1 MVFDSKFY
9 IIAASIVLLITILIA
24 IGIFV
29 LGRGDPE
36 SKVGRNLPQLMIAT
50 ILIGLMG
57 AGFLGYQAWQN
68 MEEKS
73 RDELDNNGVVER
85 DFNYENYIIN
95 HSDDLEVELEYGD
108 EFIPK
113 YDDSLLTLITTDFVF
128 EGLVGE
134 NRIPLVFEDNKEQ
147 THTLEYKVNVVD
159 KDVPKLVG
167 VQDTHLDYGRLF
179 SPETLGITAEDPIDG
194 KLEVQLR
201 GDVNTSKPGSY
212 EVEAI
217 AVDKNR
223 NEVKEKFFVI
233 VGGKNENE
241 IFATIQGKDEPKNE
255 NQPTTP
261 NEQPTEQPNASD
273 ESTGSTELTEVAKKV
288 IAGEYGAGVKKQ
300 YYLAKDGYNYLDV
313 EKEVNRLLASGYKA
327 PDKPVVDGEENTN
340 PPVVTPPTEKP
351 TIDNEVVENP
361 TTDKETTLLSTE
373 EVARKVIRGDY
384 GNGAFRKAKLTEE
397 GYNYKEVQ
405 AKVNSILY

>member
-29 LGRGDPE
+29 LGRADPE
-36 SKVGRNLPQLMIAT
+36 SKVGKNLLKFMIAT
-50 ILIGLMG
+50 TLIGIMG
-57 AGFLGYQAWQN
+57 SGFLGYQAWQL
-68 MEEKS
+68 MEQKP
-73 RDELDNNGVVER
+73 RDELGDDRLVDR

-95 HSDDLEVELEYGD
+95 HKDDLEVELEYGE

-113 YDDSLLTLITTDFVF
+113 YDDTLLTLITTDFVF

-159 KDVPKLVG
+159 KDVPKLIG
-167 VQDTHLDYGRLF
+167 VQDTHLDYGRLL

-201 GDVNTSKPGSY
+201 GDVNTSQPGSY

-217 AVDKNR
+217 AIDRNG

-241 IFATIQGKDEPKNE
+241 IFATIQGKND
-255 NQPTTP
+255 PTT
-261 NEQPTEQPNASD
+261 EGQPGTPSQPGTPPTVQPD
-273 ESTGSTELTEVAKKV
+273 ESTGDAELTEVAKKV

-327 PDKPVVDGEENTN
+327 PDKLVVDGEENTT

-351 TIDNEVVENP
+351 PTDNEVIEKP

-405 AKVNSILY
+405 AKVNSILC